1 MIKNVVLYS
10 SGIVRK
16 QVEEFEQ
23 INDFKTY
30 LLKEQL
36 NDLHAIHSPEEQE
49 RFKKNMIVLAEVDNH
64 LFFTGYFYQIEDIK
78 KYNYNS
84 EQIIKQ
90 LTEQF
95 NEGLAQHKRVSL
107 GMAQYL
113 KREDEYRMN
122 EEFRKQQEQ
131 NRKLER
137 QRLEEEKKQQEE
149 QEYNKELDKAEI
161 ALLEGKAINNLL
173 LLDLFDRHNITLPLR
188 TRGWVLNKLISISQ
202 TNYRSYGNSTKIFDY
217 VEELV
222 DKLKEARKTV

>member
-30 LLKEQL
+30 FLKEQL

-49 RFKKNMIVLAEVDNH
+49 RFKRNMIVLAEVDNH
-64 LFFTGYFYQIEDIK
+64 LFHIGYFGQIEYVK
-78 KYNYNS
+78 EYNYNS

-113 KREDEYRMN
+113 KREDEYRLN

-131 NRKLER
+131 NKKLER

-173 LLDLFDRHNITLPLR
+173 LLDLFDRHNITLSLR
-188 TRGWVLNKLISISQ
+188 TRGWVLNKLISMSQ

>member
-30 LLKEQL
+30 FLKEQL

-49 RFKKNMIVLAEVDNH
+49 RFKKNLIVLAEVDNH

-78 KYNYNS
+78 KYNS

-113 KREDEYRMN
+113 KREDEYRLN

-131 NRKLER
+131 NKKLER

-188 TRGWVLNKLISISQ
+188 TRGWVLNKLISMSQ

-222 DKLKEARKTV
+222 DKLKKARKTV

>member
-1 MIKNVVLYS
+1 MIKNVVLFN

-30 LLKEQL
+30 FLKEQL

-49 RFKKNMIVLAEVDNH
+49 RFKKNLIVLAEVDNH
-64 LFFTGYFYQIEDIK
+64 LFHIGYFGQIEDIK
-78 KYNYNS
+78 KYNS

-95 NEGLAQHKRVSL
+95 NEGLTQHKRVSL

-113 KREDEYRMN
+113 NREDEYRRN

-131 NRKLER
+131 AKKLER

-188 TRGWVLNKLISISQ
+188 TRGWALNKLISVSQ
-202 TNYRSYGNSTKIFDY
+202 TNYRAYSNSTKIFDY

-222 DKLKEARKTV
+222 DKLKEVRKTV

>member
-1 MIKNVVLYS
+1 MIKNVVSYS

-16 QVEEFEQ
+16 QVEEYKQ

-30 LLKEQL
+30 FLKEQL

-49 RFKKNMIVLAEVDNH
+49 RFKRNMVVLAEVDNH
-64 LFFTGYFYQIEDIK
+64 LFHIGYFGQIEDVK
-78 KYNYNS
+78 EYNYNS

-113 KREDEYRMN
+113 KREDEYRRN

-131 NRKLER
+131 NKKLER

-149 QEYNKELDKAEI
+149 QEYNEELDKAEI

-188 TRGWVLNKLISISQ
+188 TRGWVLNKLISMSQ

-217 VEELV
+217 MEKLV
-222 DKLKEARKTV
+222 DKLNEARKTV